1 MKYILIAYLTA
12 AFCVVAVADEVR
24 LTNGRTV
31 TGIARREE
39 PNRVVVETR
48 FGDLR
53 FPADEVQAIEP
64 GRTDLHEYKERFD
77 AMNACPSAA
86 DVFSLAQWAQD
97 RGLVRYVNPL
107 LAKTIEIDPDHAEAR
122 SLLGYARYEGNWMLQ
137 SERDAVLKVREAEH
151 RTVAKRTKPV
161 RRTTRPVE
169 ETPYS
174 FSLPLQPDRS
184 TTDIYPHHTGGSYS
198 SGGYVMSIGGVSS
211 TGDVVIT
218 YPIRGLGV
226 RGGVSTR
233 TTTTGTSTGTYGTR

>member
-12 AFCVVAVADEVR
+12 ACCVVAVADEVK

-31 TGIARREE
+31 TGAARREE

-77 AMNACPSAA
+77 AMNACPSAE
-86 DVFSLAQWAQD
+86 DVFALAQWAQD

-107 LAKTIEIDPDHAEAR
+107 LTKTLEIDPDHAEAR
-122 SLLGYARYEGNWMLQ
+122 NLLGYAKVEGNWMLR

-151 RTVAKRTKPV
+151 RTVAKRTVPV

-174 FSLPLQPDRS
+174 FSLPLQPNRS
-184 TTDIYPHHTGGSYS
+184 ATDVYPHHTGGSYS

-218 YPIRGLGV
+218 YPIIRGTCI
-226 RGGVSTR
+226 RGGVS
-233 TTTTGTSTGTYGTR
+233 TGTSTGTYGTR